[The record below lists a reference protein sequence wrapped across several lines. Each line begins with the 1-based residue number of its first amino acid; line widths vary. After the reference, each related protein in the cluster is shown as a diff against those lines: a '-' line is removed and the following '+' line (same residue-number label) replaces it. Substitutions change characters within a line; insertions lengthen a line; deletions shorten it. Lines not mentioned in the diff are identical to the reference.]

1 MMKVADLIQF
11 RSDLFFDGAVQL
23 LWADDQ
29 IPRADEAARSF
40 VFHGPRYH
48 GVNKDGRADEIYRLT
63 DTATLA
69 ADLLTRIA
77 EKSTTFSN
85 PFTLAIAG
93 YGSGK
98 SHFALALT
106 RLLRDP
112 QSALSKQII
121 SNLALAEPH
130 AADVAQQALQ
140 TIDKPA
146 LVIPLD
152 GTGNFNLGNALIA
165 SLYRSLKE
173 HHIDD
178 RALRELS
185 PRFDDA
191 VSFVVRNYEL
201 RTSVFNVRFPGK
213 TQQGIVE
220 LLEARDENA
229 YTVVDEL
236 YVEANG
242 AHIPVSGRESIQ
254 DLISVFCE
262 AYCSKDGPFS
272 RLVIVFDEFG
282 RFLEYV
288 AERPA
293 LAGDSALQ
301 QIFQGIQD
309 NASHAHFL
317 GFIQYELKAYLARL
331 GNRDA
336 MHIQKYITR
345 FDVAKKYY
353 VSSNL
358 ETIIAHLLEKKNEK
372 TLTSALNQQS
382 QSYQT
387 LHAMMS
393 AMLPGLKQ
401 LPVWNDPVE
410 FERVIVH
417 GCWPLHPLATWFLT
431 RQQDI
436 VQSRSAIT
444 FVKNAV
450 DAFSSQDIIER
461 NKLTTIPASRILAGD
476 MMTEM
481 LAAERAHGG
490 VAIDNLM
497 AAVAKYEAQL
507 DELDRAL
514 LISIAAAKKM
524 RVVSS
529 EQSVYDQLLAAF
541 VGQSV
546 EDCRHPLSRLE
557 QELGVIA
564 WSKELKQY
572 EIVTDAATRGQYQK
586 DLRAKL
592 AGVTAHEVKEIF
604 VSRAKAWSDKLLDD
618 VSTTIG
624 QELDIPTLEWV
635 FTAQPTTEQRLAAAI
650 KIAFM
655 DWRQALKPDQ
665 PKGQILYCL
674 VSEDTDLV
682 ALQAEVQAIY
692 NTELT
697 KSETSSAPIW
707 TVLMSD
713 RSARIHHY
721 LATLYVLDDRFDG
734 NERERYARF
743 IPEEREMARRGLY
756 SALHDAIKDRVS
768 LVAGIVVKPGSRLAN
783 EGGAIFRQVYSQALP
798 FPFDGLSTK
807 AGNGS
812 ADVATI
818 SRALFGGEVSQAWL
832 AVQQQKLQ
840 NRVRTVLAGA
850 WGALTSE
857 AKVKPIPDNPDIRD
871 ILVTLEEAHKATP
884 QRTLGD
890 DLAMLTRPPFGCNLA
905 SASLLLALL
914 VGKPLPPRAIQYQGN
929 GISLKDWLQAAYG
942 TTGKFLLDGTLQ
954 KTTVAFLTED
964 TVTRWRVFFA
974 AWEAETTYIG
984 NVERLREAEHKRS
997 HDPLP
1002 EPLEGD
1008 FKFLRHRAIEDQD
1021 VLDAH
1026 TKALQD
1032 AEHRLE
1038 VAIRQQNVQEILAV
1052 AEKYLIRHRDMTEH
1066 ARKWTSEQV
1075 EEVSSV
1081 CSQLA
1086 DLVRN
1091 AAPKWI
1097 SSQGCN
1103 SAEQVADFRTK
1114 MTRAQ
1119 RTLEG
1124 LGIPELA
1131 RAAEQH
1137 ARAMIVRVRERAQ
1150 YETALN
1156 DSAGLLRMPDPLT
1169 STPLRE
1175 VNDRIAKTESLIK
1188 ILKEAVQTLSRAD
1201 DVEALIEDLLAK
1213 QQVLRKFRSNR
1224 QSYYSELFELA
1235 PATTQDARDVLYR
1248 LNLVCQQFLGTKDAD
1263 DIQRRIGSCT
1273 SLVRLLS
1280 ELDDISGAADHLV
1293 SLLQTAYASSEHYL
1307 FDEAPPVSEEEEQQ
1321 EEQEWIR
1328 ACVTRYIE
1336 GRKVLLQ
1343 QRSSVWTAAA
1353 LEELSALSGRPERL
1367 IADGIPAKF
1376 ASLPEFLAQ
1385 ADRSRIA
1392 LEVDAVQAIREE
1404 ALERARVHE
1413 SSSWLASLREQ
1424 TASIETISERACT
1437 DFLATLQNP
1446 PAYVSSSEVDQL
1458 ADLQK
1463 RVQRRLDEL
1472 DISGLVARIDAM
1484 PAEKRTLLLQ
1494 QLRNLYQEVA

>member
-1 MMKVADLIQF
+1 MKVADLIRF

-29 IPRADEAARSF
+29 VPRADEAARSF

-77 EKSTTFSN
+77 AKTTTHSN

-106 RLLRDP
+106 RLLREP
-112 QSALSKQII
+112 QSALSAQIL
-121 SNLALAEPH
+121 SNLALAEPR
-130 AADVAQQALQ
+130 AAEAAQQALQ
-140 TIDKPA
+140 IIDKPA

-165 SLYRSLKE
+165 SIYRSLKE

-191 VSFVVRNYEL
+191 VSFVKRNYEL
-201 RTSVFNVRFPGK
+201 RTSVFSARFPSK
-213 TQQGIVE
+213 TQQGIIE

-236 YVEANG
+236 YFEANG

-254 DLISVFCE
+254 DLINVFCE

-358 ETIIAHLLEKKNEK
+358 ETIIAHLLEKKDEK
-372 TLTSALNQQS
+372 TLTTALAQQS

-387 LHAMMS
+387 LHTMMS

-410 FERVIVH
+410 FERVIVQ

-450 DAFSSQDIIER
+450 DAFSNQDITER
-461 NKLTTIPASRILAGD
+461 NKFTTIPASRILAGD

-497 AAVAKYEAQL
+497 AALAKYEAQL

-524 RVVSS
+524 RVVSG

-541 VGQSV
+541 VGQSI
-546 EDCRHPLSRLE
+546 EDCRQPLSRLE

-586 DLRAKL
+586 DLRTKL
-592 AGVTAHEVKEIF
+592 AGVTTNDVKEIF

-618 VSTTIG
+618 VSTTVG

-635 FTAQPTTEQRLAAAI
+635 FTAQLTTEQRVSTAI
-650 KIAFM
+650 KNAFV

-665 PKGQILYCL
+665 PKGQLLYCL
-674 VSEDTDLV
+674 VSEGADLV
-682 ALQAEVQAIY
+682 ALQAEVQALY
-692 NTELT
+692 KAELA
-697 KSETSSAPIW
+697 KSESSAAPIW

-713 RSARIHHY
+713 RSGRIHHY

-743 IPEEREMARRGLY
+743 IPEERETARQGLY
-756 SALHDAIKDRVS
+756 AALRDAIKDRVS
-768 LVAGIVVKPGSRLAN
+768 LVAGVEVKPGRLAI
-783 EGGAIFRQVYSQALP
+783 EGGAIFKQVYSQALP

-812 ADVATI
+812 ADVSTI
-818 SRALFGGEVSQAWL
+818 SRALFGGEVSGAWL
-832 AVQQQKLQ
+832 AVQQPKLQ
-840 NRVRTVLAGA
+840 NRVRTVLAGS

-857 AKVKPIPDNPDIRD
+857 AKIKPIPDNPVIRD

-884 QRTLGD
+884 TRTLGD

-905 SASLLLALL
+905 SASLLIALL
-914 VGKPLPPRAIQYQGN
+914 VGKPLPPRAIQYQGT

-942 TTGKFLLDGTLQ
+942 TAGKYLLDGALQ

-964 TVTRWRVFFA
+964 AVTRWRVFFA
-974 AWEAETTYIG
+974 AWEAETTYQG
-984 NVERLREAEHKRS
+984 NVERLQQADVMRS
-997 HDPLP
+997 RDPLP

-1008 FKFLRHRAIEDQD
+1008 FKFLCHRAIQDQE
-1021 VLDAH
+1021 VLNAH

-1038 VAIRQQNVQEILAV
+1038 VALRQQNVQEILAV
-1052 AEKYLIRHRDMTEH
+1052 ADRYLTRQKDMTEH
-1066 ARKWTSEQV
+1066 ARKWTSNQV
-1075 EEVSSV
+1075 EEVGAI
-1081 CSQLA
+1081 CAQLA
-1086 DLVRN
+1086 DLLRN

-1097 SSQGCN
+1097 GSQACN
-1103 SAEQVADFRTK
+1103 SVEQVSDFRTK
-1114 MTRAQ
+1114 MTRVQ

-1137 ARAMIVRVRERAQ
+1137 ARAMIARVRERSQ

-1156 DSAGLLRMPDPLT
+1156 DSGNLLRMPDPLL

-1188 ILKEAVQTLSRAD
+1188 ILKEAVQTLSRAE
-1201 DVEALIEDLLAK
+1201 DVEALIESLLVK
-1213 QQVLRKFRSNR
+1213 QQVLRKFRSDR
-1224 QSYYSELFELA
+1224 QSYYSKLFEHA

-1248 LNLVCQQFLGTKDAD
+1248 LTQVGQQFLGTNDAD

-1273 SLVRLLS
+1273 ALVSLLS
-1280 ELDDISGAADHLV
+1280 ELDDISGAADSLA

-1307 FDEAPPVSEEEEQQ
+1307 SDEAHSLSEEDEEQQ
-1321 EEQEWIR
+1321 EEREWIR
-1328 ACVTRYIE
+1328 TCVTRYIE
-1336 GRKVLLQ
+1336 GRETLLH

-1353 LEELSALSGRPERL
+1353 LEDLKALSGTPDRL
-1367 IADGIPAKF
+1367 VADGIPSKYV
-1376 ASLPEFLAQ
+1376 SLPDFLLQ

-1392 LEVDAVQAIREE
+1392 SAVETLDAIREE
-1404 ALERARVHE
+1404 ALERARVLK
-1413 SSSWLASLREQ
+1413 SSAWLASLREQ
-1424 TASIETISERACT
+1424 TASVETLSERTCT
-1437 DFLATLQNP
+1437 DFLTALQSP
-1446 PAYVSSSEVDQL
+1446 PAYVSFSEVDQL

-1463 RVQRRLDEL
+1463 RVQQRLDEL
-1472 DISGLVARIDAM
+1472 DISGLVTRIDAM
-1484 PAEKRTLLLQ
+1484 PPEKRALLLE
-1494 QLRNLYQEVA
+1494 QLRKLYQEAA

>member
-1 MMKVADLIQF
+1 MKVADLIQF

-29 IPRADEAARSF
+29 VPRADEAARSF

-77 EKSTTFSN
+77 EKATTYSN

-121 SNLALAEPH
+121 SNLALAEPR
-130 AADVAQQALQ
+130 AAEAAQQALKA
-140 TIDKPA
+140 IDKPA

-191 VSFVVRNYEL
+191 VSFVERNYEL
-201 RTSVFNVRFPGK
+201 RTSVFKARFPDK
-213 TQQGIVE
+213 TQQGIIE

-236 YVEANG
+236 YFEANG

-254 DLISVFCE
+254 DLISIFCE
-262 AYCSKDGPFS
+262 TYCSKDGPFS

-317 GFIQYELKAYLARL
+317 GFIQYELKSYLARL

-358 ETIIAHLLEKKNEK
+358 ETIIAHLLEKKDEK
-372 TLTSALNQQS
+372 TLTSSLAQES

-387 LHAMMS
+387 LHTMMS

-450 DAFSSQDIIER
+450 DTFSSQDVVER

-497 AAVAKYEAQL
+497 AALVKYEAQL

-524 RVVSS
+524 RVVST

-541 VGQSV
+541 VGQSI
-546 EDCRHPLSRLE
+546 EDCRQPLSRLE

-586 DLRAKL
+586 DLRTKL
-592 AGVTAHEVKEIF
+592 AGVTANDVKEIF
-604 VSRAKAWSDKLLDD
+604 VSRAKVWSDKLLDD
-618 VSTTIG
+618 VSTTVG

-635 FTAQPTTEQRLAAAI
+635 FTAQLTTEQRVSTAI
-650 KIAFM
+650 KNAFI

-674 VSEDTDLV
+674 VSEDADMV

-692 NTELT
+692 KAELT
-697 KSETSSAPIW
+697 KSETSAAPIW
-707 TVLMSD
+707 TVLISD

-721 LATLYVLDDRFDG
+721 LATLYVLVDGFDE
-734 NERERYARF
+734 NERERYGRF
-743 IPEEREMARRGLY
+743 IPEERDMARQGLY
-756 SALHDAIKDRVS
+756 TVLRDAIKDRIS
-768 LVAGIVVKPGSRLAN
+768 LVAGVEVRPGRLAS
-783 EGGAIFRQVYSQALP
+783 EGGAIFKQVYSQAVP

-812 ADVATI
+812 ADVSTI
-818 SRALFGGEVSQAWL
+818 SRALFGGEVSGAWL
-832 AVQQQKLQ
+832 AVQQPKLQ
-840 NRVRTVLAGA
+840 NRVRTVLAGS
-850 WGALTSE
+850 WGALTSD
-857 AKVKPIPDNPDIRD
+857 AKVKPIPDNPSIRN
-871 ILVTLEEAHKATP
+871 ILVTLEEAHKAAL
-884 QRTLGD
+884 QRTLGE

-905 SASLLLALL
+905 SASLLIALL

-929 GISLKDWLQAAYG
+929 GISLKEWLQAAYG
-942 TTGKFLLDGTLQ
+942 TAGKFLLDGALQ
-954 KTTVAFLTED
+954 KTTVVFLTED
-964 TVTRWRVFFA
+964 AVTRWRVFYA

-984 NVERLREAEHKRS
+984 NVERLRQAEQMRS

-1002 EPLEGD
+1002 ESLEGD

-1021 VLDAH
+1021 ALNAH

-1032 AEHRLE
+1032 VENRLE
-1038 VAIRQQNVQEILAV
+1038 VALRQQNVQEILAV
-1052 AEKYLIRHRDMTEH
+1052 VDRYLIRQKDMTEH

-1081 CSQLA
+1081 CSQLTE
-1086 DLVRN
+1086 LLRN

-1097 SSQGCN
+1097 SSQACN
-1103 SAEQVADFRTK
+1103 SAEQVADFRQK
-1114 MTRAQ
+1114 MTRTQ
-1119 RTLEG
+1119 KTLEG

-1131 RAAEQH
+1131 RATEQH
-1137 ARAMIVRVRERAQ
+1137 ARTMIARVKERFQ

-1156 DSAGLLRMPDPLT
+1156 DAASLLRMPDPLT

-1188 ILKEAVQTLSRAD
+1188 ILKEALETISRAD
-1201 DVEALIEDLLAK
+1201 DVEVLIENLLAK
-1213 QQVLRKFRSNR
+1213 QQVLRKFRSER
-1224 QSYYSELFELA
+1224 QSYYSELFELV
-1235 PATTQDARDVLYR
+1235 PTTTQEARDVLYR
-1248 LNLVCQQFLGTKDAD
+1248 LNLVGQQFLGTKDAD
-1263 DIQRRIGSCT
+1263 YIQRRIGSCT
-1273 SLVRLLS
+1273 ALVSLLS
-1280 ELDDISGAADHLV
+1280 ELDDISGAADSLI
-1293 SLLQTAYASSEHYL
+1293 SLLNAAYASSEHYL
-1307 FDEAPPVSEEEEQQ
+1307 FNEANSASEEEEEQL

-1328 ACVTRYIE
+1328 TCAMRYIE
-1336 GRKVLLQ
+1336 GREALLQ

-1353 LEELSALSGRPERL
+1353 LEELSALSGKLDRL
-1367 IADGIPAKF
+1367 MSDGIPAKF
-1376 ASLPEFLAQ
+1376 TSPPDFLSQ
-1385 ADRSRIA
+1385 SDRSRIA
-1392 LEVDAVQAIREE
+1392 GEVDALYAIREQ
-1404 ALERARVHE
+1404 AIERARALK
-1413 SSSWLASLREQ
+1413 SSAWLASLREQ
-1424 TASIETISERACT
+1424 TVSLESFSERVCT
-1437 DFLATLQNP
+1437 DVLSALQNP
-1446 PAYVSSSEVDQL
+1446 PTYVLSSEVDQL

-1463 RVQRRLDEL
+1463 HVQRRIDEL

-1484 PAEKRTLLLQ
+1484 PQEKRVLLLQ
-1494 QLRNLYQEVA
+1494 QLRKLYQEAA